1 MDSVNWDGK
10 DWITP
15 DLHPVNFP
23 SLKCIDITF
32 LFPRAGAQCESACC
46 FNTEQ
51 ETEREKENVSS
62 QIMNEED
69 TRKGL

>member
-10 DWITP
+10 DWITS

-32 LFPRAGAQCESACC
+32 LFPQAGAQCESVRC
-46 FNTEQ
+46 FNT
-51 ETEREKENVSS
+51 ETEREKENISRTDH
-62 QIMNEED
+62 E
-69 TRKGL
+69 